1 STTGRAALWG
11 GGVGV
16 DAGGVCGACG
26 AGGACGNGAVPW
38 GLGGVMRVCAV
49 CAPCPGPKPK
59 SRAPA
64 TATAISA
71 TRMNNRLG
79 PLDDVALGN
88 RGSLPLFQRVTA
100 ISPFGT
106 IYIPRGDGL
115 CQASPDYGSA
125 ASCRRISSS
134 CSSAAP

>member
-1 STTGRAALWG
+1 VSAGRRWAAWVAPGAYVAVPWAWYTSATGRAALWG

-16 DAGGVCGACG
+16 DAGGVCGAGG
-26 AGGACGNGAVPW
+26 AGGACGKGAVPW

-79 PLDDVALGN
+79 PLDDVVLGN
-88 RGSLPLFQRVTA
+88 RGSLPLVQRDTA

-106 IYIPRGDGL
+106 NLYSQGR
-115 CQASPDYGSA
+115 
-125 ASCRRISSS
+125 
-134 CSSAAP
+134 